1 VPTRPTD
8 GRPGDALLGYTHVP
22 YSAEATVLD
31 LFRAAAREDGDRTAV
46 EHGDYRLS
54 YAELAGKSD
63 DLAGRMHQAGVRH
76 GNLIPLLVA
85 DSAALP
91 VAQLAVMSLSAAF
104 VPLDEGW
111 PQPRLAEV
119 LARLDAPVVL
129 ATPGQA
135 ELARRTG
142 ASAVIEVDVRELRT
156 TVAAPDVPG
165 PTCADLAYGFFTSG
179 STGLPKCALNGHLGL
194 LNRFLTMSRRFRA
207 DGAVVLHNSS
217 HAFDSSLW
225 QLLWPLTTGA
235 RVVIPV
241 RDGILDLAETT
252 HVIARHGVT
261 MTDFVPSIFNALVA
275 LAEADPQ
282 VRADLASMRR
292 VLIGGEEISSR
303 AVHRFRQLLPNVR
316 VTNTYG
322 PTECSIGSVF
332 HEVEDG
338 ESIPLGRAIDNTAAV
353 VLDDA
358 MRPVPAGTIGEIHIG
373 GDCVGR
379 GYLGE
384 PERSHAAF
392 FPNPF
397 PTLPGEFV
405 YRTGDLGWKDDA
417 GVLHFAGRRDS
428 QVKIGGVRIELAEIE
443 AALTDHT
450 AVRDAKVVVAEGVG
464 RRRLVAFVIIDGALE
479 RDELAGHLAE
489 RLPTA
494 LIPKEVCF
502 LAAFPLTP
510 NGKTDRAA
518 LARLTSESFA
528 RGQGVAGVAPEN
540 DLQHQ
545 IAAVWATVLGCS
557 VPGITTSFFD
567 LGGDSLSAQ
576 RLALELSRVVGRRVS
591 ARDVVARPT
600 VRDQAVL
607 AEGTAPEPVA
617 PPTDLRADR
626 ALPDDVRRETDGA
639 WTPGTVLLT
648 GATGFVGVHLLHELL
663 ITTDLPV
670 VCLVRAA
677 DHAAARHRLERTLQ
691 RYGLRESC
699 PAERIVPLVG
709 DLAAPRLG
717 VTTDEYERLAS
728 SVHTIVHSAAMV
740 NLLLDYGSH
749 RATNVHGTIELLRL
763 ASAGRRKQLHH
774 VSTLGVFD
782 GVDRGDPISETL
794 TPDEHAPPPHGY
806 SQSKWVAEQLV
817 LTARRRG
824 IPSSVY
830 RLGELGPNASTGI
843 PSQRGLV
850 DALLCTAV
858 DLGVSPVTSVVVDYT
873 PVDHIA
879 RLVVAAVVRGRIGR
893 TYHPIRPSGFALD
906 ELFTAIRQ
914 WSASAPV
921 SYERFWEALASTEG
935 SLRLRAL
942 LPEPVAT
949 AAADPLA
956 AVFADTTTRFLTTE
970 ADRLAAEAGIA
981 HAERAAIV
989 ERWAAGCIEYV
1000 AGWTNPRPSLAMS
1013 TPATAVDR

>member
-1 VPTRPTD
+1 M
-8 GRPGDALLGYTHVP
+8 
-22 YSAEATVLD
+22 LD
-31 LFRAAAREDGDRTAV
+31 LFRAAAREDGHRIAV
-46 EHGDYRLS
+46 EHGDYKLS
-54 YAELAGKSD
+54 YAQLAGKAD
-63 DLAGRMHQAGVRH
+63 DLAGQLHQAGVRH
-76 GNLIPLLVA
+76 GDLIPLLVA
-85 DSAALP
+85 DSAELP
-91 VAQLAVMSLSAAF
+91 VVLLAVMSLSAAF
-104 VPLDEGW
+104 VPVDERW
-111 PQPRLAEV
+111 PRPRLVEV

-135 ELARRTG
+135 ESARRTG
-142 ASAVIEVDVRELRT
+142 ASAVIEVDVRDLRT

-179 STGLPKCALNGHLGL
+179 STGRPKCALNGHLGL
-194 LNRFLTMSRRFRA
+194 LNRFLTMSRRFHA
-207 DGAVVLHNSS
+207 DGAVVLQNSS
-217 HAFDSSLW
+217 HVFDASLW

-235 RVVIPV
+235 RVVIPI
-241 RDGILDLAETT
+241 RDGIVDLAETAR
-252 HVIARHGVT
+252 VIARHRVT

-282 VRADLASMRR
+282 VSADLASMRR

-358 MRPVPAGTIGEIHIG
+358 MRPVPAGTIGQIHIG

-379 GYLGE
+379 GYLGD
-384 PERSHAAF
+384 PKRTRAAF
-392 FPNPF
+392 VPNPF

-405 YRTGDLGWKDDA
+405 YRTGDLGWKDEA
-417 GVLHFAGRRDS
+417 GVLHFAGRRDH

-443 AALTDHT
+443 AALTGHT
-450 AVRDAKVVVAEGVG
+450 AVRDAKVVVAEGVH
-464 RRRLVAFVIIDGALE
+464 RRRLVAFVITDGVLD

-494 LIPKEVCF
+494 LIPKEVRF

-518 LARLTSESFA
+518 LARLASESFVS
-528 RGQGVAGVAPEN
+528 GQGVVGVAPEN

-545 IAAVWATVLGCS
+545 IAAAWATVLGCS

-567 LGGDSLSAQ
+567 LGGDSLSAL
-576 RLALELSRVVGRRVS
+576 RLALELGRVVGRRVS
-591 ARDVVARPT
+591 VRDVVARPT
-600 VRDQAVL
+600 VRDQALL
-607 AEGTAPEPVA
+607 AQSRTADPVA
-617 PPTDLRADR
+617 PPTDLQADR
-626 ALPDDVRRETDGA
+626 ALPDDVCRETADV

-663 ITTDLPV
+663 TTTDLPV

-677 DHAAARHRLERTLQ
+677 NRAAALYRLERTLE

-699 PAERIVPLVG
+699 PVERIVPLVG
-709 DLAAPRLG
+709 DLTAPRLG
-717 VTTDEYERLAS
+717 VTADEYVTLAS

-740 NLLLDYGSH
+740 NLLLDYRSH

-763 ASAGRRKQLHH
+763 AGAGRCKQLHH
-774 VSTLGVFD
+774 VSTLGVF
-782 GVDRGDPISETL
+782 GGANPGDPVPETL
-794 TPDEHAPPPHGY
+794 TPDEHAPPSDGY

-817 LTARRRG
+817 LAARRRG

-843 PSQRGLV
+843 PSERGLV

-858 DLGVSPVTSVVVDYT
+858 DLGVSPVTSVVIDYT
-873 PVDHIA
+873 PVDHVA
-879 RLVVAAVVRGRIGR
+879 RLLVAALVRGRIGH
-893 TYHPIRPSGFALD
+893 TYHPIRPTGFALD

-921 SYERFWEALASTEG
+921 SYDRFWEALASTEG

-956 AVFADTTTRFLTTE
+956 AVFADTTTRFVAAE

-981 HAERAAIV
+981 HAEHAAIV
-989 ERWAAGCIEYV
+989 ERCAAGCIEYV
-1000 AGWTNPRPSLAMS
+1000 EGWTNPRVTLAMS
-1013 TPATAVDR
+1013 APATAVDR